1 MVNFD
6 PCREPVSVI
15 LKGGTNKILK
25 NSFLKNKEEKQA
37 NKQTDYR
44 LNRSKIINRILSY

>member
-1 MVNFD
+1 MINMVNFD

-37 NKQTDYR
+37 NKQTD
-44 LNRSKIINRILSY
+44 